1 MDGGDH
7 QNQRKGHRLPVKLPY
22 SLVSGSG
29 SDAIV
34 INAESINLSKSGMR
48 LRTDSELTSGQ
59 TVEVVLLE
67 GASANPVLARVV
79 WVGKSAGSDE
89 YEFGLEYIPT
99 AANPV

>member
-1 MDGGDH
+1 MDGSDN
-7 QNQRKGHRLPVKLPY
+7 QNQRKGHRLPVRLPY
-22 SLVSGSG
+22 SLVAGSG
-29 SDAIV
+29 DDAIV

-48 LRTDSELTSGQ
+48 LRTDSELLSGQ

-79 WVGKSAGSDE
+79 WVGKSANSDE

-99 AANPV
+99 APHPA